1 MTIIIILMAL
11 GVLLIVL
18 DIVFIPGMIIGIF
31 GGLLLITGVVL
42 SYATVGTTFGNWAL
56 ISSVVAMIIIL
67 IYCFKTDVWS
77 KFALKDTIASRV
89 NEEKKII
96 LNPGDEGKAVSVLR
110 PSGKAEF
117 KDEIFEV
124 HTLGH
129 YCEPGKKLKIVSVT
143 NSKIFVE
150 PID

>member
-1 MTIIIILMAL
+1 MAL
-11 GVLLIVL
+11 GVILIVV

-31 GGLLLITGVVL
+31 GGLLLIAGVIL
-42 SYATVGTTFGNWAL
+42 SYSTIGTTFGNWAL
-56 ISSVVAMIIIL
+56 FFSVVAMILIL
-67 IYCFKTDVWS
+67 IYCFQTDVWS
-77 KFALKDTIASRV
+77 KFALKETSGSRV
-89 NEEKKII
+89 NEDRKMLLET
-96 LNPGDEGKAVSVLR
+96 GDEGKAVSVLR

-129 YCEPGKKLKIVSVT
+129 YCEPGKKIKIVSIT